1 MGKNSI
7 NSRVGHLDQLDLLN
21 MRICKK
27 ICGYMCLFGTAYS
40 FFPTTNKSGWP
51 MAIGHLISTAM
62 CYINSTGFPFMFPLC
77 KLSLVFVLPDKATGS
92 TLCVARG
99 QLCRGSSVG
108 IQATEEMATTIGRPV
123 HVTCEWWSSKSV
135 QIDNQE
141 SCLNARRKSFLRAQS
156 GRCLCLCHFSPSQL
170 RQIRRLLWWIK
181 RKSEPWKWWA
191 IEVDLLPNLLE
202 GCINSFR
209 YISTLINWS
218 RDELHHLL
226 VD

>member
-1 MGKNSI
+1 
-7 NSRVGHLDQLDLLN
+7 
-21 MRICKK
+21 
-27 ICGYMCLFGTAYS
+27 MCLFGTAYS

-51 MAIGHLISTAM
+51 SH
-62 CYINSTGFPFMFPLC
+62 INSHVLC
-77 KLSLVFVLPDKATGS
+77 KLSLVFVPPDKATGS

-226 VD
+226 VDYKNITKHYCISPFPKKVGLKVTTDMKGYRMKNQEW